1 MRVAIHATHGVSSF
15 YGYSEAEKGNT
26 DRRLYEI
33 LLVAFF
39 FGWSYHYF
47 SDYGFPQP
55 LIARYCSHADL
66 GPKIVLVLTVS
77 YSCLRRAEASRLG
90 LLFLCDY
97 TSLHRHR
104 FGDGAPYGGHLFRIL
119 FVL

>member
-1 MRVAIHATHGVSSF
+1 MRVAIHVTHGVSSF
-15 YGYSEAEKGNT
+15 YRYSEAEKGNT

-66 GPKIVLVLTVS
+66 GPKIVLVLS
-77 YSCLRRAEASRLG
+77 RAYSILQLPPKGRGISIGVAFSLRL
-90 LLFLCDY
+90 Y
-97 TSLHRHR
+97 
-104 FGDGAPYGGHLFRIL
+104 IL
-119 FVL
+119 A